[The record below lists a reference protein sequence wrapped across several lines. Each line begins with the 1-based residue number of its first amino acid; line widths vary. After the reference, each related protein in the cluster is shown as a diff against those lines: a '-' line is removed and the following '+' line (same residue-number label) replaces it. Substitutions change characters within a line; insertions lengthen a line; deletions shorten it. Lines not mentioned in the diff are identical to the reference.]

1 MLELDKKLIEE
12 NKQSCSWFGSYG
24 IITHLAEMVGAKSI
38 LEIGVAYGYHADFMC
53 TILPSIN
60 YIGVDPY
67 EAGYDLND
75 IFCLDVQKLFN
86 EAIPQ
91 NAMNRLFNVVSSNL
105 HKFEGRAKLIREKSW
120 IAADQFADGSFDL
133 VYIDGDHTYEGVK
146 KDLNAWYPKIRVG
159 GIICGDDIG
168 WAGVKQA
175 VDEFFTGMNHEYQI
189 ISKNGHSLK

>member
-133 VYIDGDHTYEGVK
+133 IYIDGDHTYEGVK

-159 GIICGDDIG
+159 GG
-168 WAGVKQA
+168 
-175 VDEFFTGMNHEYQI
+175 
-189 ISKNGHSLK
+189 